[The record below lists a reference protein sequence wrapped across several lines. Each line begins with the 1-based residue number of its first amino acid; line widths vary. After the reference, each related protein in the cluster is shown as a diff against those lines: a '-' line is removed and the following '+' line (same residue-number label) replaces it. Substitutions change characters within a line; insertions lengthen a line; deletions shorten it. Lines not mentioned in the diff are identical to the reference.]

1 MGGGVWQLNAK
12 PTTRSSL
19 SQRGGITETATLYY
33 GSSLVKRQRKNGD
46 GRCPGRLHA
55 CVLTQ
60 QGELRW
66 LSGLPRGVQQ
76 SRVLESAD
84 RVSDAPISATVGV
97 RKIKEFSPGPRRPRD
112 VVPLV
117 AARSVEVA
125 GTPVHL
131 SRLEF
136 ELLAKF
142 AADPGRV
149 CSKQELARCIW
160 RCEIS
165 GRTVESHVARLR
177 TRLASAGAHDVL
189 VNTWGHGRSLTRPH

>member
-1 MGGGVWQLNAK
+1 
-12 PTTRSSL
+12 
-19 SQRGGITETATLYY
+19 
-33 GSSLVKRQRKNGD
+33 
-46 GRCPGRLHA
+46 
-55 CVLTQ
+55 VLAQ

-142 AADPGRV
+142 AADPVRV
-149 CSKQELARCIW
+149 FSKQELARCIW

-177 TRLASAGAHDVL
+177 TRLASAGANDVL